1 MLYVISDLHGYPFDR
16 FLQLLGKA
24 AFGEND
30 FLMVLGDV
38 IDRGADGVRYLQW
51 LMRQKNADMLL
62 GNHEAMLLACDFLFE
77 EVTEENAAKLTQEQL
92 DRMYHWIDNGGNLT
106 LDSLTELTVPER
118 MAILEYLRGR
128 PLFERFALHGRQFLL
143 THSGLGHF
151 DRDKPP
157 EAYEP
162 DDLLWNRPRLTDR
175 YFDDVM
181 TVFGHT
187 PTWFYGEEHAGRII
201 VTETWT
207 DIDAGAG
214 YGYPPVLLRLDDMT
228 QFTL

>member
-1 MLYVISDLHGYPFDR
+1 
-16 FLQLLGKA
+16 
-24 AFGEND
+24 
-30 FLMVLGDV
+30 
-38 IDRGADGVRYLQW
+38 
-51 LMRQKNADMLL
+51 MRQKNRVRPSLIMAGFHYLL
-62 GNHEAMLLACDFLFE
+62 RLKPGYAGLRVYDERSEHIIIVFQQPIIINLACDFLFE

-106 LDSLTELTVPER
+106 IDSLTELTVPER

-151 DRDKPP
+151 DREKPP

-175 YFDDVM
+175 YYDDVM

-214 YGYPPVLLRLDDMT
+214 YGYPPVLLRLDDMK